1 MSSSRRQAAS
11 FGLREDALPG
21 GTPVL
26 AVRGDLDLFTAPEFR
41 ERLAACAEAGGGR
54 VVVDFGAASFID
66 SSGAAALLQVRR
78 LHREDAR
85 LVIVNQDPGIARIF
99 EVMGLD
105 ELFTIVSSREEAV
118 AAFAGRR

>member
-1 MSSSRRQAAS
+1 MSMASPRKHAAD
-11 FGLREDALPG
+11 FGLREDALED

-41 ERLAACAEAGGGR
+41 ERLAACADAGGGK
-54 VVVDFGAASFID
+54 VVVDLRGASFID

-78 LHREDAR
+78 LYRDEGQV
-85 LVIVNQDPGIARIF
+85 VIVNRDRGIARIF

-105 ELFTIVSSREEAV
+105 ELFSIVASREEA
-118 AAFAGRR
+118 AAALR